1 MRAAASAGSSGAAG
15 AATDASGRPTR
26 GAPAQSPWLFDRQ
39 TVENAPSRSWFLQR
53 ANGDEVQARKKEEE
67 YRIGSCQF
75 IQDSG
80 RALRMPQLT
89 IATALVFYHRF
100 YAFKSYEHHERF
112 VLSTTALFLASKVE
126 ETPRKLKDVVGEALK
141 NWNKHVKDYRVPEPE
156 SREVHELKEK
166 VLVTERILLQTI
178 GFDLSIEHPYRPL
191 LAYVKSIT
199 GTRDLAQIAWNF
211 INDSYRTTACLQY
224 SPRFVAAAALTL
236 AADRLTRQG
245 KAVQLPNLHKS
256 FEVHEDGV
264 HATMRLLRVI
274 YDDKRK
280 GGGGESGAAN
290 AAAAAKA
297 EAPAA
302 VKTEAP
308 AAAAAPAATAPAA
321 APAAAHARTE
331 QAAAPA
337 EPRQAG
343 RQPVEAGGGAAA
355 AVKTEAPAAAP
366 AVANGAVGEKRPY
379 AHLVS

>member
-80 RALRMPQLT
+80 RALRMCAPPHGAAPNARAVRAPAQIYGARSRGPPRAQRPAARAPRPQLT

-211 INDSYRTTACLQY
+211 INDSYRTTACLQVR
-224 SPRFVAAAALTL
+224 SRTKAPNVGDRPCDRPAPHGDDG
-236 AADRLTRQG
+236 ADRAHRLPRRSTRRG
-245 KAVQLPNLHKS
+245 SWPPRRSPWLPT
-256 FEVHEDGV
+256 D
-264 HATMRLLRVI
+264 
-274 YDDKRK
+274 
-280 GGGGESGAAN
+280 
-290 AAAAAKA
+290 
-297 EAPAA
+297 
-302 VKTEAP
+302 
-308 AAAAAPAATAPAA
+308 
-321 APAAAHARTE
+321 
-331 QAAAPA
+331 
-337 EPRQAG
+337 
-343 RQPVEAGGGAAA
+343 
-355 AVKTEAPAAAP
+355 
-366 AVANGAVGEKRPY
+366 
-379 AHLVS
+379 

>member
-256 FEVHEDGV
+256 FEVG
-264 HATMRLLRVI
+264 AT
-274 YDDKRK
+274 
-280 GGGGESGAAN
+280 
-290 AAAAAKA
+290 
-297 EAPAA
+297 
-302 VKTEAP
+302 
-308 AAAAAPAATAPAA
+308 AAAAAPLGAGLAALRVSAA
-321 APAAAHARTE
+321 LQCPLHYRCTRTGSTRPCVSCASSTTISAR
-331 QAAAPA
+331 A
-337 EPRQAG
+337 
-343 RQPVEAGGGAAA
+343 GAAS
-355 AVKTEAPAAAP
+355 
-366 AVANGAVGEKRPY
+366 R
-379 AHLVS
+379 